1 MNEDKDTKISTGPLA
16 GKTTDK
22 SPTPPAVEAPKVE
35 EPEVTD
41 APLAATVGW
50 GDTPTERAITKWV
63 SKFVTGVGGTP
74 LSRNTETYNY
84 LMKQLPELASM
95 IDEENKA

>member
-1 MNEDKDTKISTGPLA
+1 MNEDKKFSTGPLA

-22 SPTPPAVEAPKVE
+22 SPTPPAVEAPKAE
-35 EPEVTD
+35 QPETED
-41 APLAATVGW
+41 APLAATTAW
-50 GDTPTERAITKWV
+50 GDTPTERAIIKWV

>member
-35 EPEVTD
+35 EPAVTD
-41 APLAATVGW
+41 APLAAVAAPLPS
-50 GDTPTERAITKWV
+50 DRALRRARSSPTSTIT
-63 SKFVTGVGGTP
+63 
-74 LSRNTETYNY
+74 
-84 LMKQLPELASM
+84 
-95 IDEENKA
+95 